1 MVRKTF
7 REHIYFIT
15 IAIVIVKHM
24 IKVQVMLMLN
34 TRKLCESFN
43 NNILKIVSPLLLQ
56 ELINNYAVCKHCGR
70 NVLLCED
77 MVSSHGFGRMW
88 KFECETDTA
97 HKNEV
102 FS

>member
-1 MVRKTF
+1 
-7 REHIYFIT
+7 
-15 IAIVIVKHM
+15 M
-24 IKVQVMLMLN
+24 IMKVQVMLMMN
-34 TRKLCESFN
+34 RRKLCESFN

-56 ELINNYAVCKHCGR
+56 DLINDYVVCKHCGR

-102 FS
+102 FN